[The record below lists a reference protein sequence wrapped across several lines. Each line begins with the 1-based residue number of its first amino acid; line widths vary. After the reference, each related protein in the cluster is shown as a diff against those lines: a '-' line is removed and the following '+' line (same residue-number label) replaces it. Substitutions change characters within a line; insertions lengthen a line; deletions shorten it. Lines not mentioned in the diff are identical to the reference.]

1 MADDDPWTDMDR
13 SRSRSRTPPRGSAAT
28 TTDYDPWTDMDT
40 SDSSDDSEASWRQAR
55 RELVADL
62 LQELPLVWF
71 VFVQRMRLNRLRQR

>member
-28 TTDYDPWTDMDT
+28 TTDYDPWTDMDSSD
-40 SDSSDDSEASWRQAR
+40 SDSSDSDRRAR

-62 LQELPLVWF
+62 LEELPLVWF
-71 VFVQRMRLNRLRQR
+71 IFVARIRLQRLRER